1 MRLLLV
7 GSFVCFKMF
16 CSYIESCR
24 CWAVCQERWCWGMVL
39 YFQLAL
45 FGGSNCVLSDSHVCC
60 GDHTVLMMN
69 HTWGTSWL
77 IQSSRK
83 APFTFIFLFSRKF
96 FPHSSSLWIFQAAWL
111 FGFWLFG
118 VTLWMLGFGRGAH
131 FFQLGIRL
139 FHQKTALEAGQVWSP
154 WTLTTTLVLPLPP
167 SKVLNDTW
175 VSFPS
180 WSEDSTFVSSKKT
193 QYEEHI
199 YRCEDERF
207 EVNCFSL
214 VHVSES
220 SVLWTVNE
228 PDVVIPLILH
238 LLLCL
243 PSCFWHKS
251 LLSLLFKTPYN
262 H

>member
-1 MRLLLV
+1 MKAAGARL
-7 GSFVCFKMF
+7 F
-16 CSYIESCR
+16 
-24 CWAVCQERWCWGMVL
+24 CQERWCWGMDL

-45 FGGSNCVLSDSHVCC
+45 FGGSNCVLSNSQVCC
-60 GDHTVLMMN
+60 GDHSVLMVN

-77 IQSSRK
+77 QLTNLKEQKSSFHLYF
-83 APFTFIFLFSRKF
+83 PLLSQV
-96 FPHSSSLWIFQAAWL
+96 FPHSSSQLIFQAAWL

-118 VTLWMLGFGRGAH
+118 VALWRLGFGRGTH
-131 FFQLGIRL
+131 SFSSWGIRL
-139 FHQKTALEAGQVWSP
+139 SHQKTGLEAGQVWSP
-154 WTLTTTLVLPLPP
+154 WTLTMALVVPLPP

-214 VHVSES
+214 VRVLES
-220 SVLWTVNE
+220 SVLWAVNE
-228 PDVVIPLILH
+228 LDVMMPLILH
-238 LLLCL
+238 VRISFYCVCHLVFGIKVCV
-243 PSCFWHKS
+243 
-251 LLSLLFKTPYN
+251 LFMQEAVAA
-262 H
+262 